1 MKKEYLINDIWIV
14 NYSVPYKDKDKLL
27 RPFIITNIINN
38 IVYGIPLTSFRN
50 NRYKPNLGDTIIKNN
65 SLTQSIIKPYQI
77 TNLKEK
83 FFIRKVG
90 TVSSEIVK
98 DINQKINNN
107 TRQYL
112 SMKNTYSISQEF
124 IIEDYAEKI
133 EQQNQKII
141 DLELQNEQKDQ
152 KITNLE
158 FKTEELELELK
169 LTKNKLLL
177 QEEVFELE

>member
-1 MKKEYLINDIWIV
+1 M
-14 NYSVPYKDKDKLL
+14 
-27 RPFIITNIINN
+27 
-38 IVYGIPLTSFRN
+38 
-50 NRYKPNLGDTIIKNN
+50 
-65 SLTQSIIKPYQI
+65 
-77 TNLKEK
+77 
-83 FFIRKVG
+83 
-90 TVSSEIVK
+90 SSEIVK

-112 SMKNTYSISQEF
+112 SMKNTHSISQEF

>member
-1 MKKEYLINDIWIV
+1 
-14 NYSVPYKDKDKLL
+14 
-27 RPFIITNIINN
+27 
-38 IVYGIPLTSFRN
+38 
-50 NRYKPNLGDTIIKNN
+50 
-65 SLTQSIIKPYQI
+65 
-77 TNLKEK
+77 
-83 FFIRKVG
+83 
-90 TVSSEIVK
+90 VSSEIVK